1 LRTISRCPPG
11 LSTGDPI
18 SPSTGYQSD
27 ALERMTAGAV
37 DPSGNLWVTNNW
49 KIDVDAFQNPGGNA
63 VVILIGAAAPV
74 KTPVI
79 GPPVQF
85 R

>member
-1 LRTISRCPPG
+1 
-11 LSTGDPI
+11 
-18 SPSTGYQSD
+18 
-27 ALERMTAGAV
+27 
-37 DPSGNLWVTNNW
+37 LWVTNNW